1 MSHSAHLGRVG
12 GLNVAVPGAIVNGLT
27 IAERSVAAIGFFAAT
42 PQTVNPANGA
52 PFLPGPLVDKG
63 TSLLLGVPLPPTG
76 EIEATRT
83 ALIAAG
89 QDLFVP
95 VNFGGAFSTEESEV
109 VPPEGSE
116 VLLRDFVNLPTP
128 VDLCVTINGADLEN
142 TLGVDLVDF
151 RETYG
156 DDPDDVEP
164 TVRANIASDNGILGG
179 ADLPLDPDVLSAF
192 GFNPIYVGASFVADG
207 QAFLAKDLPVG
218 NHIIRVA
225 GELDSDEDGIVDISF
240 ETTFLIEVVRPIAG
254 SARGDQ
260 LFGTRG
266 NDIVDGNRGN
276 DWLFGQ
282 AGDDRLEGDKGN
294 DALAGGR
301 GDDVL
306 LGGEGNDWACG
317 GKGDDVILLGAGDDR
332 AFGNGGNDALL
343 GEAGNDW
350 LWGDLGD
357 DTLAGGAGR
366 DKLTGGSGSDT
377 FQFAF
382 GDGSDV
388 VTDFDAGTD
397 VMRFFGAVFSGFA
410 SMDDLTIE
418 TVGPHTRISYG
429 NAADPE
435 EVLLWQVDAVDLTDT
450 NFLFS

>member
-1 MSHSAHLGRVG
+1 LK
-12 GLNVAVPGAIVNGLT
+12 VAAPRSTVDGLT
-27 IAERSVAAIGFFAAT
+27 VADRSVAAIGFFAAT
-42 PQTVNPANGA
+42 PQTVNPANGT
-52 PFLPGPLVDKG
+52 PFLPGPLVDQG
-63 TSLLLGVPLPPTG
+63 TSLLLGVPVTG
-76 EIEATRT
+76 LGIEAART
-83 ALIAAG
+83 ALVAAG

-95 VNFGGAFSTEESEV
+95 VNFGGAFSTEEDEV

-116 VLLRDFVNLPTP
+116 VLLRDFVNIPTS
-128 VDLCVTINGADLEN
+128 VDLRVTINGADLED

-164 TVRANIASDNGILGG
+164 TVRASIASDNGVLGG
-179 ADLPLDPDVLSAF
+179 ADLPLDPDVLSGPPF

-225 GELDSDEDGIVDISF
+225 GELDSNEDGVVDLSF
-240 ETTFLIEVVRPIAG
+240 ETTFRIEVVRPITG
-254 SARGDQ
+254 SARGDR

-276 DWLFGQ
+276 DRLFGQ

-306 LGGEGNDWACG
+306 LGGKGNDWACG
-317 GKGDDVILLGAGDDR
+317 GKGDDVLLLGAGGDR
-332 AFGNGGNDALL
+332 AFGSGGDDALL

-350 LWGDLGD
+350 LRGDLGD

-382 GDGSDV
+382 GNGSDI
-388 VTDFDAGTD
+388 VTDFDAGSD
-397 VMRFFGAVFSGFA
+397 VIRFFGALFSGFA
-410 SMDDLTIE
+410 SMDELIIE
-418 TVGPHTRISYG
+418 SVGRHTRISYG